1 MSTVAFH
8 TLGCKLNF
16 SETST
21 IGQQFLKHGFSIV
34 DEKEKADVF
43 VINTC
48 TVTDNADRECRQI
61 ARRAL
66 RNNPNSFIVVTGCY
80 AQLRPDEIAKID
92 GVDAILGSNEKFNLF
107 SYLENFEKKELSCIY
122 PPRRIYVSLT
132 ENLDSFNPSYSSD
145 ADNRTRAFFKIQDGC
160 DYKCSFC
167 TIPLARGRSRSASP
181 EEVINEFKQLL
192 KAGYKEIILT
202 GVNVGD
208 FGKSL
213 SPDLDHEQEHD
224 QEHDHEY
231 NLYSLLKMMLKVEGD
246 YRIRI
251 SSIEPNLLTDEILD
265 LTANDERICNH
276 FHIPLQSGSREI
288 LKLMQRRYRIED
300 YLELIYKANNRITDL
315 GIGVDVIVGFPG
327 ETQENFLE
335 TYNFLKGLQ
344 ISYLHV
350 FTYSERPETK
360 AIEMANSVDPIERKR
375 RSNMLRI
382 LSEKKKHEFYQK
394 MVGKE
399 LTILF
404 EHEDRNGMLKG
415 FSSNYVRIK
424 HSFDQELINKFVK
437 VKIKEVDENICTTE
451 NISINESINI
461 QAG

>member
-1 MSTVAFH
+1 MSKVAFH

-61 ARRAL
+61 VRRTL
-66 RNNPNSFIVVTGCY
+66 RKNPNSFIVVTGCY

-92 GVDAILGSNEKFNLF
+92 GVDAVLGSNEKFNLF

-122 PPRRIYVSLT
+122 PPRRIYVSPT
-132 ENLDSFNPSYSSD
+132 ENLDSFNPSYSTD

-167 TIPLARGRSRSASP
+167 TIPLARGKSRSAGP
-181 EEVINEFKQLL
+181 EEVISEFKQLL

-208 FGKSL
+208 YGNSF
-213 SPDLDHEQEHD
+213 DL
-224 QEHDHEY
+224 
-231 NLYSLLKMMLKVEGD
+231 NLYALLKQMLEVDGD

-265 LTANDERICNH
+265 LTANDERMCNH
-276 FHIPLQSGSREI
+276 FHIPLQSGSHEI

-300 YLELIYKANNRITDL
+300 YQNLIYKAVNRITDP

-327 ETQENFLE
+327 ETEENFLE
-335 TYNFLKGLQ
+335 TYNFLKDLP

-360 AIEMANSVDPIERKR
+360 AIEMANSVEPIERKR

-399 LTILF
+399 LTVLF
-404 EHEDRNGMLKG
+404 EHEDHNGGMKG
-415 FSSNYVRIK
+415 FSSNYVRVK
-424 HSFDQELINKFVK
+424 HSFDHELINKFVK

>member
-1 MSTVAFH
+1 MSKVAFH

-61 ARRAL
+61 VRRVL

-80 AQLRPDEIAKID
+80 AQLRPEEIAKID
-92 GVDAILGSNEKFNLF
+92 GVDAVLGSNEKFNLF
-107 SYLENFEKKELSCIY
+107 SYLDNFEKKELSCIY
-122 PPRRIYVSLT
+122 VSST
-132 ENLDSFNPSYSSD
+132 ENLDSFNPSFSTD

-167 TIPLARGRSRSASP
+167 TIPLARGKSRSASP
-181 EEVINEFKQLL
+181 EEVINEFKHLL

-208 FGKSL
+208 YGNSF
-213 SPDLDHEQEHD
+213 DLD
-224 QEHDHEY
+224 
-231 NLYSLLKMMLKVEGD
+231 LYALLKQMLEVEGD

-265 LTANDERICNH
+265 LTANDERMCNH
-276 FHIPLQSGSREI
+276 FHIPLQSGSREV
-288 LKLMQRRYRIED
+288 LKLMQRRYKIED
-300 YLELIYKANNRITDL
+300 YENLIYKAVGKINDL

-327 ETQENFLE
+327 ETEENFLE
-335 TYNFLKGLQ
+335 TYNFLKDLP

-360 AIEMANSVDPIERKR
+360 AIEMANSVDPVERKR

-382 LSEKKKHEFYQK
+382 LSEKKKHEFYQN
-394 MVGKE
+394 MVGKK
-399 LTILF
+399 LTVLF
-404 EHEDRNGMLKG
+404 EHEDHNGMMKG